1 MQNRRVGKALSTSR
15 QRRSK
20 ACPPQLVSVGTARD
34 SIAELLVRSR
44 RLCPPYGFAL
54 RRIWSALAVVLLL
67 TGISSS
73 ARAQDWPSRPIR
85 FIVPVAPG
93 GATDVT
99 ARLLQEPIS
108 RALGVPIIV
117 ENKPGGAGVIATE
130 SVIRSAPDGYTFA
143 IVYTS
148 HAGNPAL
155 LASVPYDS
163 VKDIT
168 PVAFVW
174 RAFLAFSV
182 HKDVPINSIAELIAR
197 AKAEPGKL
205 SYATGGIGQA
215 SHFAGARLEQMA
227 GIKLALVPYRGAGP
241 ALTDVLGGH
250 VPILV
255 SNISVAAP
263 EAATGRLRPLAVT
276 SPERSPILPDI
287 PTVAELG
294 FPGYQ
299 VSEWFGVIGPAGLPD
314 DIVNRM
320 NKAIN
325 DAARTPDV
333 LARFNA
339 MGVVLTL
346 TTPAG
351 FKDILAEETR
361 VTTNIIRKGNIKP

>member
-1 MQNRRVGKALSTSR
+1 MSASDRTKEMMRHVRLGFWST
-15 QRRSK
+15 
-20 ACPPQLVSVGTARD
+20 
-34 SIAELLVRSR
+34 
-44 RLCPPYGFAL
+44 
-54 RRIWSALAVVLLL
+54 LAAAVLL
-67 TGISSS
+67 TGTSGD
-73 ARAQDWPSRPIR
+73 ARAQAWPSKPIR
-85 FIVPVAPG
+85 LVVPVAPG

-108 RALGVPIIV
+108 KALGVPIIV

-130 SVIRSAPDGYTFA
+130 SVVHSPADGYTFA

-155 LASVPYDS
+155 LGSVPYDS

-174 RAFLAFSV
+174 RAYLAFSV
-182 HKDVPINSIAELIAR
+182 NKDVPINSIAELIAR
-197 AKAEPGKL
+197 AKSEPGKL

-215 SHFAGARLEQMA
+215 SHLAGARLEQVA
-227 GIKLALVPYRGAGP
+227 DIKLTLVPYRGAGP
-241 ALTDVLGGH
+241 ALSDVLGGH

-276 SPERSPILPDI
+276 SPERSPIFPDV
-287 PTVAELG
+287 PTVSESG

-325 DAARTPDV
+325 DAALKPDV
-333 LARFNA
+333 LAKFTA
-339 MGVVLTL
+339 MGLVVTL
-346 TTPAG
+346 TTPTG
-351 FKDILAEETR
+351 FKDILAEETK
-361 VTTNIIRKGNIKP
+361 VTTDIIRKGNIKAQ

>member
-1 MQNRRVGKALSTSR
+1 MNSCPGPHHAATLRFWSIFAIVILLAD
-15 QRRSK
+15 
-20 ACPPQLVSVGTARD
+20 ACGGAH
-34 SIAELLVRSR
+34 
-44 RLCPPYGFAL
+44 
-54 RRIWSALAVVLLL
+54 
-67 TGISSS
+67 
-73 ARAQDWPSRPIR
+73 AQTWPSKPIR
-85 FIVPVAPG
+85 FVVPVAPG

-99 ARLLQEPIS
+99 ARLLQDPIS
-108 RALGVPIIV
+108 KALGVPIIV
-117 ENKPGGAGVIATE
+117 ENKPGGAGVISTE

-155 LASVPYDS
+155 LDSLPYDS
-163 VKDIT
+163 IKDIT

-174 RAFLAFSV
+174 RAYLAFSV
-182 HKDVPINSIAELIAR
+182 HKDVPIKSLAELITTS
-197 AKAEPGKL
+197 KAEPGKF
-205 SYATGGIGQA
+205 SYATGGVGQA

-227 GIKLALVPYRGAGP
+227 DIKLTLVPYRGAGP
-241 ALTDVLGGH
+241 ALADVIGGH
-250 VPILV
+250 VPVLV

-263 EAATGRLRPLAVT
+263 EVATGRLRPLAVT
-276 SPERSPILPDI
+276 APERSPIFPDV

-325 DAARTPDV
+325 DAARTPEV
-333 LARFNA
+333 LAKFNA
-339 MGVVLTL
+339 MGLVLTL

-351 FKDILAEETR
+351 FKDILAEETK
-361 VTTNIIRKGNIKP
+361 VTTDIIRKGNIKAQ

>member
-1 MQNRRVGKALSTSR
+1 ML
-15 QRRSK
+15 
-20 ACPPQLVSVGTARD
+20 D
-34 SIAELLVRSR
+34 VR
-44 RLCPPYGFAL
+44 LGF
-54 RRIWSALAVVLLL
+54 RSALAAALLL
-67 TGISSS
+67 AATSGG
-73 ARAQDWPSRPIR
+73 ANAQGWPSRPIR

-99 ARLLQEPIS
+99 ARLLQDPIS
-108 RALGVPIIV
+108 KALGVPIIV

-130 SVIRSAPDGYTFA
+130 SVVHSPPDGYNFA

-174 RAFLAFSV
+174 RAYLAFSV
-182 HKDVPINSIAELIAR
+182 HKDMPINSLAELIAR

-205 SYATGGIGQA
+205 SYANGGVGQA
-215 SHFAGARLEQMA
+215 SHLAGALLEQVA
-227 GIKLALVPYRGAGP
+227 NIKLTQVPYRGAGP
-241 ALTDVLGGH
+241 ALSDVLGGH

-263 EAATGRLRPLAVT
+263 EAEIGRLRPLAVT
-276 SPERSPILPDI
+276 APERSPILPNV

-299 VSEWFGVIGPAGLPD
+299 ISEWFGVIGPAGLPD

-325 DAARTPDV
+325 DAARTPEV
-333 LARFNA
+333 VARFNA
-339 MGVVLTL
+339 MGLVVTL

-351 FKDILAEETR
+351 FKDILAEETKA
-361 VTTNIIRKGNIKP
+361 TTDIIRKGNIKVQ

>member
-1 MQNRRVGKALSTSR
+1 MT
-15 QRRSK
+15 
-20 ACPPQLVSVGTARD
+20 
-34 SIAELLVRSR
+34 
-44 RLCPPYGFAL
+44 
-54 RRIWSALAVVLLL
+54 RRIRLGSWSALATAVLL
-67 TGISSS
+67 TGTFG
-73 ARAQDWPSRPIR
+73 AQAQDWPSRPIR
-85 FIVPVAPG
+85 FVVPVAPG

-108 RALGVPIIV
+108 KALGVPIIV

-130 SVIRSAPDGYTFA
+130 SVVRSAADGYTFA

-174 RAFLAFSV
+174 RAYLAFSV
-182 HKDVPINSIAELIAR
+182 NKDVPINSIAELIAR

-205 SYATGGIGQA
+205 SYATGGVGQA
-215 SHFAGARLEQMA
+215 SHFAGAGLEQMA
-227 GIKLALVPYRGAGP
+227 DIKLTLVPYRGAGP
-241 ALTDVLGGH
+241 ALADVLGGH

-263 EAATGRLRPLAVT
+263 EVATGRLRPLAVT
-276 SPERSPILPDI
+276 SPERSPIFPNV
-287 PTVAELG
+287 PTVSESG

-314 DIVNRM
+314 DIINRM

-325 DAARTPDV
+325 DAALKPDV
-333 LARFNA
+333 LAKFNA
-339 MGVVLTL
+339 MGLVVTL
-346 TTPAG
+346 TTPTG
-351 FKDILAEETR
+351 FKDILAEETK
-361 VTTNIIRKGNIKP
+361 VTTDIIRKGNIKAQ